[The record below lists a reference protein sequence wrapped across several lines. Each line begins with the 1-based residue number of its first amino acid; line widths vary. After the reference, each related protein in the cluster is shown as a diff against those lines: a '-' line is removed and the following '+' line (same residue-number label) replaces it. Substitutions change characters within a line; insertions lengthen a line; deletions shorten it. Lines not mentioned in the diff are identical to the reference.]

1 MEDQKKSDD
10 PDTSNI
16 DFGEC
21 ENILKKEYNI
31 PKDESLIVFKTDIIK
46 DDFSSK
52 YVLYEVY
59 HPLTLEQLD
68 LNKCNDVQISISVP
82 VILDNNVESLVN
94 SLSES
99 GYNIFNENDSF
110 YNDICATYTS
120 KNRTDMLLLD
130 RKKDIYTVSQNQ
142 SLCQSGCEI
151 QSYNSTTKKAKCDC
165 SISSE
170 NITGLNVDDLF
181 NKKEIVQNFYDT
193 LTNSNFHVLKCYQLI
208 INFSN
213 IIKNIGEIFMTLLFI
228 TFIILVVIYC
238 IKGKKT
244 IHNHI
249 NSILRFRNMNKKNNN
264 HNKNE
269 KEKINDKKKTKI
281 KIKDNKDSTIRRKIN
296 KSGPPKKLK
305 IISNTSRNT
314 NKNISKIKNSSHK
327 HLNEQN
333 INNNILLN
341 VQIINP
347 SKKNDKDKI
356 NNYNANKIK
365 KKEKPKYINTSKK
378 ELYKFSNN
386 KKIIT
391 NFQKEKIIEKNIKS
405 NQSGDNNYKNLNDQ
419 EMNSLNYEKAIMY
432 DKRTYCQYYWSLL
445 KKKQLILFTFLPA
458 NDYNLVSIKIALF
471 ITSFS
476 LYFTI
481 NGFFFSDDTMHK
493 IYIDKGA
500 YNIVYRIPQ
509 ILFSSVISSLIKL
522 ILKLFSLSEKNFIQL
537 KRDKTITNI
546 IEETKSVESHLRI
559 KFLLFFIL
567 SSILMLF
574 FWYFI
579 STFCAVYTN
588 TQLIL
593 FQDTILSFFASM
605 IYPFGLN
612 LLPGIFRIYALRDK
626 NKKCLYTI
634 GSIIA
639 LI

>member
-1 MEDQKKSDD
+1 MNRYDS
-10 PDTSNI
+10 PD
-16 DFGEC
+16 
-21 ENILKKEYNI
+21 
-31 PKDESLIVFKTDIIK
+31 
-46 DDFSSK
+46 
-52 YVLYEVY
+52 
-59 HPLTLEQLD
+59 
-68 LNKCNDVQISISVP
+68 
-82 VILDNNVESLVN
+82 
-94 SLSES
+94 
-99 GYNIFNENDSF
+99 
-110 YNDICATYTS
+110 
-120 KNRTDMLLLD
+120 
-130 RKKDIYTVSQNQ
+130 
-142 SLCQSGCEI
+142 I
-151 QSYNSTTKKAKCDC
+151 Q
-165 SISSE
+165 
-170 NITGLNVDDLF
+170 
-181 NKKEIVQNFYDT
+181 
-193 LTNSNFHVLKCYQLI
+193 
-208 INFSN
+208 
-213 IIKNIGEIFMTLLFI
+213 
-228 TFIILVVIYC
+228 
-238 IKGKKT
+238 
-244 IHNHI
+244 
-249 NSILRFRNMNKKNNN
+249 NNN

-493 IYIDKGA
+493 IYIDKGS

-509 ILFSSVISSLIKL
+509 ILFSSAISSLIKL

>member
-1 MEDQKKSDD
+1 M
-10 PDTSNI
+10 
-16 DFGEC
+16 
-21 ENILKKEYNI
+21 
-31 PKDESLIVFKTDIIK
+31 VF
-46 DDFSSK
+46 F
-52 YVLYEVY
+52 
-59 HPLTLEQLD
+59 
-68 LNKCNDVQISISVP
+68 
-82 VILDNNVESLVN
+82 
-94 SLSES
+94 
-99 GYNIFNENDSF
+99 
-110 YNDICATYTS
+110 
-120 KNRTDMLLLD
+120 
-130 RKKDIYTVSQNQ
+130 
-142 SLCQSGCEI
+142 
-151 QSYNSTTKKAKCDC
+151 
-165 SISSE
+165 
-170 NITGLNVDDLF
+170 
-181 NKKEIVQNFYDT
+181 
-193 LTNSNFHVLKCYQLI
+193 
-208 INFSN
+208 
-213 IIKNIGEIFMTLLFI
+213 
-228 TFIILVVIYC
+228 
-238 IKGKKT
+238 
-244 IHNHI
+244 
-249 NSILRFRNMNKKNNN
+249 
-264 HNKNE
+264 
-269 KEKINDKKKTKI
+269 
-281 KIKDNKDSTIRRKIN
+281 
-296 KSGPPKKLK
+296 
-305 IISNTSRNT
+305 
-314 NKNISKIKNSSHK
+314 
-327 HLNEQN
+327 
-333 INNNILLN
+333 
-341 VQIINP
+341 
-347 SKKNDKDKI
+347 
-356 NNYNANKIK
+356 NYNANKIK

>member
-1 MEDQKKSDD
+1 
-10 PDTSNI
+10 
-16 DFGEC
+16 
-21 ENILKKEYNI
+21 
-31 PKDESLIVFKTDIIK
+31 
-46 DDFSSK
+46 
-52 YVLYEVY
+52 
-59 HPLTLEQLD
+59 
-68 LNKCNDVQISISVP
+68 
-82 VILDNNVESLVN
+82 
-94 SLSES
+94 
-99 GYNIFNENDSF
+99 
-110 YNDICATYTS
+110 
-120 KNRTDMLLLD
+120 
-130 RKKDIYTVSQNQ
+130 
-142 SLCQSGCEI
+142 
-151 QSYNSTTKKAKCDC
+151 
-165 SISSE
+165 
-170 NITGLNVDDLF
+170 
-181 NKKEIVQNFYDT
+181 
-193 LTNSNFHVLKCYQLI
+193 
-208 INFSN
+208 
-213 IIKNIGEIFMTLLFI
+213 
-228 TFIILVVIYC
+228 
-238 IKGKKT
+238 
-244 IHNHI
+244 
-249 NSILRFRNMNKKNNN
+249 MNKKNNN

-493 IYIDKGA
+493 IYIDKGS

-509 ILFSSVISSLIKL
+509 ILFSSAISSLIKL

>member
-1 MEDQKKSDD
+1 M
-10 PDTSNI
+10 
-16 DFGEC
+16 
-21 ENILKKEYNI
+21 
-31 PKDESLIVFKTDIIK
+31 
-46 DDFSSK
+46 
-52 YVLYEVY
+52 
-59 HPLTLEQLD
+59 
-68 LNKCNDVQISISVP
+68 
-82 VILDNNVESLVN
+82 VN

-151 QSYNSTTKKAKCDC
+151 QSYNSTTRKAKCDC

-347 SKKNDKDKI
+347 SKKNDKD
-356 NNYNANKIK
+356 
-365 KKEKPKYINTSKK
+365 
-378 ELYKFSNN
+378 
-386 KKIIT
+386 II
-391 NFQKEKIIEKNIKS
+391 
-405 NQSGDNNYKNLNDQ
+405 
-419 EMNSLNYEKAIMY
+419 
-432 DKRTYCQYYWSLL
+432 
-445 KKKQLILFTFLPA
+445 
-458 NDYNLVSIKIALF
+458 
-471 ITSFS
+471 
-476 LYFTI
+476 
-481 NGFFFSDDTMHK
+481 
-493 IYIDKGA
+493 
-500 YNIVYRIPQ
+500 
-509 ILFSSVISSLIKL
+509 
-522 ILKLFSLSEKNFIQL
+522 
-537 KRDKTITNI
+537 NI
-546 IEETKSVESHLRI
+546 I
-559 KFLLFFIL
+559 
-567 SSILMLF
+567 
-574 FWYFI
+574 
-579 STFCAVYTN
+579 
-588 TQLIL
+588 
-593 FQDTILSFFASM
+593 
-605 IYPFGLN
+605 
-612 LLPGIFRIYALRDK
+612 
-626 NKKCLYTI
+626 
-634 GSIIA
+634 
-639 LI
+639 

>member
-1 MEDQKKSDD
+1 M
-10 PDTSNI
+10 
-16 DFGEC
+16 
-21 ENILKKEYNI
+21 
-31 PKDESLIVFKTDIIK
+31 
-46 DDFSSK
+46 
-52 YVLYEVY
+52 
-59 HPLTLEQLD
+59 
-68 LNKCNDVQISISVP
+68 
-82 VILDNNVESLVN
+82 VN

-151 QSYNSTTKKAKCDC
+151 QSYNSTTRKAKCDC

-356 NNYNANKIK
+356 NNYNAIKIK

>member
-1 MEDQKKSDD
+1 
-10 PDTSNI
+10 
-16 DFGEC
+16 
-21 ENILKKEYNI
+21 
-31 PKDESLIVFKTDIIK
+31 
-46 DDFSSK
+46 
-52 YVLYEVY
+52 
-59 HPLTLEQLD
+59 
-68 LNKCNDVQISISVP
+68 
-82 VILDNNVESLVN
+82 
-94 SLSES
+94 
-99 GYNIFNENDSF
+99 
-110 YNDICATYTS
+110 
-120 KNRTDMLLLD
+120 
-130 RKKDIYTVSQNQ
+130 
-142 SLCQSGCEI
+142 
-151 QSYNSTTKKAKCDC
+151 
-165 SISSE
+165 
-170 NITGLNVDDLF
+170 
-181 NKKEIVQNFYDT
+181 
-193 LTNSNFHVLKCYQLI
+193 
-208 INFSN
+208 
-213 IIKNIGEIFMTLLFI
+213 
-228 TFIILVVIYC
+228 
-238 IKGKKT
+238 
-244 IHNHI
+244 
-249 NSILRFRNMNKKNNN
+249 MNKKNNN

-281 KIKDNKDSTIRRKIN
+281 KIKDNKDSTIKRKIN
-296 KSGPPKKLK
+296 KSGPPKKMK

-493 IYIDKGA
+493 IYIDKGS

-509 ILFSSVISSLIKL
+509 ILFSSAISSLIKL

>member
-1 MEDQKKSDD
+1 
-10 PDTSNI
+10 
-16 DFGEC
+16 
-21 ENILKKEYNI
+21 
-31 PKDESLIVFKTDIIK
+31 
-46 DDFSSK
+46 
-52 YVLYEVY
+52 
-59 HPLTLEQLD
+59 
-68 LNKCNDVQISISVP
+68 
-82 VILDNNVESLVN
+82 
-94 SLSES
+94 
-99 GYNIFNENDSF
+99 
-110 YNDICATYTS
+110 
-120 KNRTDMLLLD
+120 
-130 RKKDIYTVSQNQ
+130 
-142 SLCQSGCEI
+142 
-151 QSYNSTTKKAKCDC
+151 
-165 SISSE
+165 
-170 NITGLNVDDLF
+170 
-181 NKKEIVQNFYDT
+181 
-193 LTNSNFHVLKCYQLI
+193 
-208 INFSN
+208 
-213 IIKNIGEIFMTLLFI
+213 
-228 TFIILVVIYC
+228 
-238 IKGKKT
+238 
-244 IHNHI
+244 
-249 NSILRFRNMNKKNNN
+249 MNKKNNN

-356 NNYNANKIK
+356 NNYNAIKIK

-493 IYIDKGA
+493 IYIDKGS

-509 ILFSSVISSLIKL
+509 ILFSSAISSLIKL